1 MYKNVCTQTPLLP
14 LSLPD
19 PKAGHRYMPV
29 PLLCRALK
37 QQQRSYFF
45 SYFLF
50 VFSAR
55 LPFNFSAFARV
66 GFVTDKGGG
75 GVYIGRISF
84 GNSAWYNLMCGVIEM
99 ASAFKF
105 LTARTK
111 QLELEL
117 TLCGASAGSDF
128 LGWDQRGRGEKEVH
142 FCLFVLLTFC
152 CMCVFVCV
160 CSLYAVGALN

>member
-1 MYKNVCTQTPLLP
+1 M
-14 LSLPD
+14 
-19 PKAGHRYMPV
+19 GR
-29 PLLCRALK
+29 
-37 QQQRSYFF
+37 
-45 SYFLF
+45 
-50 VFSAR
+50 
-55 LPFNFSAFARV
+55 
-66 GFVTDKGGG
+66 
-75 GVYIGRISF
+75 VYIGRISF

-128 LGWDQRGRGEKEVH
+128 LGWDQRGRRQKEVH
-142 FCLFVLLTFC
+142 FCLFVLLTF
-152 CMCVFVCV
+152 FVYVCLCV

>member
-1 MYKNVCTQTPLLP
+1 MYVHRPLFSPSPCLTQRQGT
-14 LSLPD
+14 
-19 PKAGHRYMPV
+19 V
-29 PLLCRALK
+29 ICLCLCSAAPWR
-37 QQQRSYFF
+37 QQRSYFF

-66 GFVTDKGGG
+66 GFVTDKGDEG

-105 LTARTK
+105 LTARTNK
-111 QLELEL
+111 LELEL

-128 LGWDQRGRGEKEVH
+128 LGWDQSGGRGREVH